1 MRGQESSSEGEAFGT
16 TPTVAYRHGSPER
29 RRDLVFAIRVRSY
42 RPGPESRAGRA
53 RAWRTRSGSRWSAPP
68 GAWAGCWS
76 RRSARRPAP
85 RLSGATERPGH
96 EWIGRDVGEAMGGEA
111 IGVIVEDDPLEV
123 FARSQAVLD
132 FTVPEATLAHAE
144 LAAQARLVHVVGTT
158 GLERPHLEKLAAA
171 ARHAVIVRSGNMSV
185 GVNLLAVLARKV
197 AAVLGHRLRHRD
209 RRDAPPRQGRRAL
222 RHRADVRRGGG
233 RRPRRQ
239 PRRRRRARP
248 RRRRPAP
255 ARSAR
260 SASPACAAATSSAS
274 TR

>member
-1 MRGQESSSEGEAFGT
+1 MPSASDPIGPG
-16 TPTVAYRHGSPER
+16 
-29 RRDLVFAIRVRSY
+29 RS
-42 RPGPESRAGRA
+42 RSGRRA

-144 LAAQARLVHVVGTT
+144 LAAQARLVARRRHH
-158 GLERPHLEKLAAA
+158 RPRAPAPREARRRGA
-171 ARHAVIVRSGNMSV
+171 AR
-185 GVNLLAVLARKV
+185 
-197 AAVLGHRLRHRD
+197 GHRPLGQHERRRQPPRGARPQGRLGARDRLRRRD

-248 RRRRPAP
+248 RRRDQRPRA
-255 ARSAR
+255 SAR